1 METLS
6 VVLPLFPQSIEEW
19 VKPLQTGYLVGRQV
33 AAASHSQLSKS
44 SERKE
49 LMKKLALLA
58 LGLVLF
64 AIPAHGQSADAS
76 IGYSYFRLGNSNGLN
91 ENGISGSVAVYHH
104 WLGLAGDFGVYHAS
118 PGGVSTNTYTFLFGP
133 RLMLKNPTKINPFV
147 QGMVGGAHLTLSG
160 LGSTNDLAFSFGGG
174 VDLGIAPYLALRP
187 QVDYISIRDSGQTV
201 NCTRVSVALA
211 IHF

>member
-76 IGYSYFRLGNSNGLN
+76 VGYSYFRLGNSNGLN

-118 PGGVSTNTYTFLFGP
+118 PGGVSTNTATYLFGP
-133 RLMLKNPTKINPFV
+133 RLILRNPLRINPFV
-147 QGMVGGAHLTLSG
+147 QALAGGSHLTATGFSP
-160 LGSTNDLAFSFGGG
+160 SNQFAFSVGGG
-174 VDLGIAPYLALRP
+174 VDLGMMPRSTP
-187 QVDYISIRDSGQTV
+187 PPT
-201 NCTRVSVALA
+201 
-211 IHF
+211 